1 MADAPNE
8 ETPLIAIVHVAPPRR
23 RYPHST
29 LRRICTFLLT
39 AVLLM
44 AIIVTLLI
52 LFILPD
58 CEDQR
63 RSHHSNRPCIPK
75 HPFFRDH
82 DRHHNSLSIQSSAD
96 EGLTYPELI
105 KLLAGTPDELKAR
118 EWSQYYTS
126 GPHLAGKNLSQAE
139 WTRDKW
145 KEFGIEQSEI
155 VSYDIYV
162 NYPLGHR
169 LALLQKSGESNVNGQ
184 SMSDTA
190 ASSDMST
197 WKVIYEAKL
206 EEDVLEEDG
215 TSGLPDRIPTFHGY
229 SASGNVTAPYV
240 FANYGTYKDFEDL
253 VAANVT
259 LKGKIALV
267 KYGTIFRGLKVRRA
281 EQLGMVGVVIYSD
294 PGDDG
299 EVTIENGYKSY
310 PYGPAREPSSVQRG
324 SVQFLCRSLL
334 DGHLS

>member
-8 ETPLIAIVHVAPPRR
+8 ETPLIAVVHVAPPRR
-23 RYPHST
+23 RYPNSP
-29 LRRICTFLLT
+29 LRRICTFLLS

-44 AIIVTLLI
+44 AIIVTLLV

-82 DRHHNSLSIQSSAD
+82 DRHHNSLSIQSSQN
-96 EGLTYPELI
+96 GSLTYPELV
-105 KLLAGTPDELKAR
+105 KLLAGTPDEIKAR

-145 KEFGIEQSEI
+145 KEFGIAQSEI
-155 VSYDIYV
+155 VAYDVYV

-169 LALLQKSGESNVNGQ
+169 LALLEKSSETKRGEYGALDSA
-184 SMSDTA
+184 T
-190 ASSDMST
+190 SSDIGA
-197 WKVIYEAKL
+197 WKVTYEAKL

-229 SASGNVTAPYV
+229 SASGNVTAPFV

-267 KYGTIFRGLKVRRA
+267 KYGAIFRGLKVRRA
-281 EQLGMVGVVIYSD
+281 QQLDMVGVVIYSD

-299 EVTIENGYKSY
+299 EVTVENGYKPY
-310 PYGPAREPSSVQRG
+310 PEGPAREPSSVQRG
-324 SVQFLCRSLL
+324 SVQFLCKSIFDR
-334 DGHLS
+334 HLG

>member
-1 MADAPNE
+1 
-8 ETPLIAIVHVAPPRR
+8 
-23 RYPHST
+23 
-29 LRRICTFLLT
+29 
-39 AVLLM
+39 M
-44 AIIVTLLI
+44 AIIVAVLV

-63 RSHHSNRPCIPK
+63 RSHHSKPCIPK

-82 DRHHNSLSIQSSAD
+82 GRNHNLIGVQSSKD
-96 EGLTYPELI
+96 EGLTYPELV
-105 KLLAGTPDELKAR
+105 KLLAGTPDEMKAR

-169 LALLQKSGESNVNGQ
+169 LALLEKSGKSKGSAEES
-184 SMSDTA
+184 DLE
-190 ASSDMST
+190 ASPDLGA
-197 WKVIYEAKL
+197 WKVTYEAKL
-206 EEDVLEEDG
+206 EEDVLKDDP
-215 TSGLPDRIPTFHGY
+215 TSALDDRIPTFHGY
-229 SASGNVTAPYV
+229 SASGNVTAPFV
-240 FANYGTYKDFEDL
+240 FANYGTYEDFEDL
-253 VAANVT
+253 LAANVG

-267 KYGTIFRGLKVRRA
+267 KYGAIFRGLKVRRA
-281 EQLGMVGVVIYSD
+281 QQLGMVGVVIYTD

-299 EVTIENGYKSY
+299 EVRAENGYKTY
-310 PYGPAREPSSVQRG
+310 PDGPAREPSSVQRG
-324 SVQFLCRSLL
+324 SVQFLCK
-334 DGHLS
+334 